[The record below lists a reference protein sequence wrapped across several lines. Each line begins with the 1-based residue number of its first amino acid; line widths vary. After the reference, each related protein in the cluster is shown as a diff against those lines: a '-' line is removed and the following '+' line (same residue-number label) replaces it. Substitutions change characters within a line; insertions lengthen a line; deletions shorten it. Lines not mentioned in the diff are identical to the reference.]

1 MKTIQLSDRL
11 NSVRSPRFR
20 RGSVL
25 VLAASMLV
33 AIFAF
38 TSFTVDVGF
47 IMVTKSELQTAADAG
62 SLAAA
67 IELSQG
73 LGPAPQ
79 KTSAEVDLLSRAAAV
94 SVAARN
100 PSGDLSSAYVDSN
113 RDVRLGQVNWDE
125 NTNSWVKNWGV
136 APYNMV
142 EVSVLREEGAGT
154 NSGPLPLFFAPI
166 IGHETAN
173 VSASTTS
180 AIVPGWGFR
189 IAGGS
194 GQTIGAL
201 PITLDVATWNR
212 LVADNKAHH
221 STEFS
226 DNYSYDPVTG
236 AVTSGPDGIFE
247 ENFYPHGNVSLPPG
261 NRGTVDLGAPGNS
274 TADIKRQILYGL
286 NENDLSYFGGELC
299 ASFESPLTIN
309 GDTGL
314 SAGIKAELEA
324 IKGQPRA
331 IPLFSGVPTG
341 NGNNA
346 MYTVPQFVGVR
357 IMHVKL
363 TGNPKQVIIQP
374 APFVDS
380 SVVYDG
386 RTTTVEE
393 AFIFSKPRS
402 IR

>member
-1 MKTIQLSDRL
+1 MKTSYLHNRL
-11 NSVRSPRFR
+11 RALRSPRFR
-20 RGSVL
+20 RGSIL
-25 VLAASMLV
+25 VVAASMLV

-73 LGPAPQ
+73 LGPAPE
-79 KTSAEVDLLSRAAAV
+79 KTSTEVEALAKQAAV
-94 SVAARN
+94 AIAARN
-100 PSGDLSSAYVDSN
+100 RSGDLPSAFVDPS

-125 NTNSWVKNWGV
+125 NTNTWVKNWGV

-142 EVSVLREEGAGT
+142 EVSVLREEGAGSG
-154 NSGPLPLFFAPI
+154 SGPLPLFFAPI

-173 VSASTTS
+173 VSASTIT

-194 GQTIGAL
+194 GQTVGVL
-201 PITLDVATWNR
+201 PITLDVPTWNR
-212 LVADNKAHH
+212 LVADNAAGF
-221 STEFS
+221 STEFADDYTYHPS
-226 DNYSYDPVTG
+226 TG
-236 AVTSGPDGIFE
+236 AVTNGPDGIFE

-261 NRGTVDLGAPGNS
+261 NRGTVDLGAAGNS

-286 NENDLSYFGGELC
+286 NETDLSYFGGELC
-299 ASFESPLTIN
+299 ATNENPLIIN

-331 IPLFSGVPTG
+331 IPLFTGVPSG

-357 IMHVKL
+357 IMNVKL
-363 TGNPKQVIIQP
+363 TGNPKRVIIQP
-374 APFVDS
+374 APFVDT

-386 RTTTVEE
+386 KTTTVED